1 MQHALSNIMK
11 LSLVSVFIILGIN
24 LTSCSSSEYI
34 YVKVKKSDLIP
45 DSYELNRDSLI
56 VGGLKICNMA
66 ERFYYKSISMGG
78 GGLSFTGFT
87 IPAHLAK
94 TEYGGYTHGVW
105 CVCTTKPARAFSKAT
120 WLENYVW
127 VLPKTSPHQ
136 VSLKF
141 SPIFRVIFLISP

>member
-1 MQHALSNIMK
+1 MQHALSNIIK

-24 LTSCSSSEYI
+24 FTSCSSSEYI

-45 DSYELNRDSLI
+45 DSYELSRDSLI
-56 VGGLKICNMA
+56 VGGFKICFMA

-94 TEYGGYTHGVW
+94 TEYGGYTAMVQSSKIKVYCTGWLTGVDEINPMK
-105 CVCTTKPARAFSKAT
+105 VETVLTSSSRTT
-120 WLENYVW
+120 L
-127 VLPKTSPHQ
+127 VLN
-136 VSLKF
+136 
-141 SPIFRVIFLISP
+141 

>member
-94 TEYGGYTHGVW
+94 TEYGGYTAMVQSSKIKVYCTGWLTGVDEINPM
-105 CVCTTKPARAFSKAT
+105 K
-120 WLENYVW
+120 LEF
-127 VLPKTSPHQ
+127 VLTS
-136 VSLKF
+136 S
-141 SPIFRVIFLISP
+141 SRSTLILN